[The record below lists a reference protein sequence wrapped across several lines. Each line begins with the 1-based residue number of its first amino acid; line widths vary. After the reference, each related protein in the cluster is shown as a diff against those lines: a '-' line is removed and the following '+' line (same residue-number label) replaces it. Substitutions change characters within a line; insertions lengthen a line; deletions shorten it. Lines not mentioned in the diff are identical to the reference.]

1 MGYLFVS
8 IVCSVMVSVLLKY
21 AKPKGINLAVA
32 IGVNYIVC
40 VCLSSLLLKPTLD
53 SNLIMMGLPLFVALG
68 VLLPS
73 VFLIMG
79 KSAQVVGIVKSDTAQ
94 RISLIIPLIA
104 SFVLFGEAMNVQK
117 ILSLMLIFVAM
128 ACLVLQKQP
137 KQSALAVAP
146 QGSLLLLGVF
156 VGYGVIGVLLK
167 QLAKMGSASTSNLFV
182 SFLLAFI
189 FMIAYIILKK
199 IKPTSISIKGG
210 LILGI
215 LNFTNIYTYI
225 NAHKVMSDRPS
236 LVFAVM
242 DMGVIIGGVLAGY
255 VIFKEKINL
264 LSAIG
269 IGLALLAI
277 ALLYIV

>member
-199 IKPTSISIKGG
+199 MKPTSISIKGG

>member
-137 KQSALAVAP
+137 KQSTLAVAP

-189 FMIAYIILKK
+189 FMITYIILKK
-199 IKPTSISIKGG
+199 MKPTSISIKGG

-264 LSAIG
+264 LSATG